1 METRNERLSISLEA
15 DIEDI
20 NIELADLQQI
30 SQMKVFFLKNRL
42 NICVMDPVLILK
54 KNLSQL

>member
-1 METRNERLSISLEA
+1 METRSERLSISLEA

-30 SQMKVFFLKNRL
+30 SQMKVCFFKE
-42 NICVMDPVLILK
+42 
-54 KNLSQL
+54 

>member
-1 METRNERLSISLEA
+1 METRSERLSISLEA

-30 SQMKVFFLKNRL
+30 SQMKVVFFKE
-42 NICVMDPVLILK
+42 
-54 KNLSQL
+54 